1 VPKKAKFHFVRK
13 GHRRVKKSGPA
24 VPPTR
29 VVIDF
34 DDPNFP
40 VDPDPVRIS
49 RRNHAHI
56 HWEHNKGHPFIVCF
70 KNDSPFDD
78 FFFYPGK
85 EDSGEVMQGAA
96 YGKYPYAVE
105 VDNLVLDPKVIID
118 P

>member
-1 VPKKAKFHFVRK
+1 
-13 GHRRVKKSGPA
+13 VKKSGPA

-29 VVIDF
+29 VTIDF
-34 DDPNFP
+34 NNPKKP
-40 VDPDPVRIS
+40 VDPDPVHIS
-49 RRNHAHI
+49 RHNHEHI
-56 HWEHNKGHPFIVCF
+56 RWEHKKGQPFIVSF
-70 KNDSPFDD
+70 KNDSPFND

-85 EDSGEVMQGAA
+85 EDSDEVIQGAA